1 MPVEVESDKTENSD
15 GGSAKDVAAADGT
28 SAALANEATSGHSA
42 SPPGPP
48 RVFERRFSST
58 GLVVGA
64 FFFALSLLPSLLP
77 RAGYVQG
84 IASGVTF
91 AVGYGIGATCQ
102 AVYDYLEVPKLR
114 GRARRIVFG
123 ILNVLV
129 LWAVAGGLWR
139 QVGWQ
144 NEIRET
150 FGMPPV
156 SFSVWPV
163 IIGVAVLTAAVL
175 LVVSRAIR
183 LLFRTVGRW
192 LGSWMPRRLA
202 ITLGTAALLLLG
214 WGLISGV
221 LVTGFF
227 AVANTIF
234 SGRDGATSEGIV
246 QTQSTLRSGGPGSL
260 VQWDQLGRQGR
271 SFVATGPTVAQIEE
285 ATGSTDALEP
295 IRVYV
300 GLKSAPTLQ
309 ERADLL
315 LEELKRTGAFERE
328 LVVVATTTGTGFL
341 DPNGVD
347 PVEYVWDGDTAIAG
361 VQYSYLP
368 SWISLL
374 ADQEAVQETSRT
386 VFRTVHAYWSS
397 LPKESRPQL
406 YLYGL
411 SLGSYGVE
419 SILGSVEVVNEPVNG
434 AFMTGPPFVNML
446 HEELTRER
454 EPGTSPGTPT
464 YQDGSTVRFT
474 ADESNLDATPGPWGP
489 TRLLYLQHGS
499 DPVVFFSPDLAWSVP
514 DWLLEGQ
521 RAPDV
526 SPRMGWFPLV
536 TMWQVALDLP
546 GAGNVPEGFGHMY
559 SKRANLDGWIAVTD
573 PEGWTQART
582 DDIATALETTPTA
595 ND

>member
-1 MPVEVESDKTENSD
+1 MGWGTGMSVDVDVREPEPDTEGD
-15 GGSAKDVAAADGT
+15 DQVT
-28 SAALANEATSGHSA
+28 R
-42 SPPGPP
+42 PP
-48 RVFERRFSST
+48 RVFEPRFSST

-84 IASGVTF
+84 IVSGVTF
-91 AVGYGIGATCQ
+91 IVGYGIGTTCQ
-102 AVYDYLEVPKLR
+102 AIYDYLEVPKLR

-123 ILNVLV
+123 ILTVLV
-129 LWAVAGGLWR
+129 AWAVAGGVWR

-150 FGMPPV
+150 FGMP
-156 SFSVWPV
+156 SIGISIWPV
-163 IIGVAVLTAAVL
+163 ILGVGLLTAALL
-175 LVVSRAIR
+175 LVISRSIR

-192 LGSWMPRRLA
+192 LGTWMPRRLA
-202 ITLGTAALLLLG
+202 IALGTGALLLIT
-214 WGLISGV
+214 WGLVSGV
-221 LVTGFF
+221 IVTGFF
-227 AVANTIF
+227 AGANLIF
-234 SGRDGATSEGIV
+234 SGRDGATTEGIV
-246 QTQSTLRSGGPGSL
+246 QTQSQLRSGGPGSL
-260 VQWDQLGRQGR
+260 VQWDELGRQGR
-271 SFVATGPTVAQIEE
+271 SFVATGPTVEQIEA
-285 ATGSTDALEP
+285 ATGSTGAQEP

-315 LEELKRTGAFERE
+315 LEELKRTGAFDRE
-328 LVVVATTTGTGFL
+328 VLVVATTTGTGFL

-374 ADQEAVQETSRT
+374 ADQEAVKETSRT

-397 LPKESRPQL
+397 LPEDSRPQL

-434 AFMTGPPFVNML
+434 AFMTGPPFVNPL
-446 HEELTRER
+446 HTELTAARQ
-454 EPGTSPGTPT
+454 PGTSPGAPI
-464 YQDGSTVRFT
+464 YQDGTTVRFT
-474 ADESNLDATPGPWGP
+474 AEEDNLAATPGPWGP

-499 DPVVFFSPDLAWSVP
+499 DPVVFFSPDLAWSPP
-514 DWLLEGQ
+514 DWLLDGQ

-526 SPRMGWFPLV
+526 SERMGWFPLV

-546 GAGNVPEGFGHMY
+546 GAGNVPLGYGHMY
-559 SKRANLDGWIAVTD
+559 SKRANLDGWIAVPNPD
-573 PEGWTQART
+573 GWTQART
-582 DDIATALETTPTA
+582 DAIAAALETTPTSS
-595 ND
+595 D